1 MSLLLVFRA
10 DFLSFLLITDLLL
23 SLFFLLSLEYAL
35 SSTYCCTL
43 VLLWCPKVDIVDRIA
58 TRSLSSALNRV
69 RR

>member
-10 DFLSFLLITDLLL
+10 NFLSFLLITDLLL
-23 SLFFLLSLEYAL
+23 PLFFLFSLEYAL
-35 SSTYCCTL
+35 SSADRCTL
-43 VLLWCPKVDIVDRIA
+43 VLLWCPKVDIVDWIA